1 MHIGRLA
8 YLGILVC
15 SPIEAC
21 SVIDPI
27 QGSQHLPLQG
37 FPFGNPYVRLQPL
50 HRIESETAEKNVTSG

>member
-37 FPFGNPYVRLQPL
+37 FLFGNPYVRL
-50 HRIESETAEKNVTSG
+50 